1 MINLPS
7 ILPLRRFV
15 VEGDSMSPGYKHGER
30 LLISPVLLRFSPPK
44 EGDVIVIQHPKEGE
58 KQLLKRIIGIPGDR
72 VEGIELGPGEY
83 FVLGDNK
90 GKSEDSRHFGVV
102 RRNQIL
108 GKVWFR
114 Y

>member
-15 VEGDSMSPGYKHGER
+15 VVGDSMTPGYKPGRR

-44 EGDVIVIQHPKEGE
+44 EGDVVVIQHPNDSE
-58 KQLLKRIIGIPGDR
+58 KQLLKRIIGIPGDKI
-72 VEGIELGPGEY
+72 EGIGLGVEDY
-83 FVLGDNK
+83 YVLGDNK
-90 GKSEDSRHFGVV
+90 AKSEDSRQFGVV
-102 RRNQIL
+102 KKNQIL